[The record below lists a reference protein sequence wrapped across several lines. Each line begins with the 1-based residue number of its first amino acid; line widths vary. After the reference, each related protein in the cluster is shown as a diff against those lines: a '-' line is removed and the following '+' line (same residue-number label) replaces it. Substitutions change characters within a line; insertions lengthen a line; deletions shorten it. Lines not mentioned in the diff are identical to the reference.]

1 VRTYSQ
7 KNVPDECKRG
17 KSVLAE
23 KIVLLLSVP
32 PAVWWA
38 TDWFLRRRCGCA
50 APRRTAILAA
60 AAALLAS
67 LAMLIAP
74 SAEQAPSGRNVL
86 LSIWGIPLTSWGHSI
101 AGSAADVGPLPLW
114 PILASAL
121 LVVAGAVDATC
132 RVIPDQVTLPG
143 LIAGLL
149 LASLDGE
156 LGQVLLGGLAGFVFF
171 LVLYLIR
178 PGALGFGDVKL
189 AAFIGVATGLKCAP
203 VALFAGTMAGGL
215 YGVVLLLARRA
226 TLREAV
232 PYGPALAFGGIVG
245 LWLVG
250 AGW

>member
-1 VRTYSQ
+1 M
-7 KNVPDECKRG
+7 
-17 KSVLAE
+17 LAE

-38 TDWFLRRRCGCA
+38 TDRLLRRRCGCA
-50 APRRTAILAA
+50 APRRTAMLAA
-60 AAALLAS
+60 AAALLSS

-74 SAEQAPSGRNVL
+74 LAEQALSGRTGL
-86 LSIWGIPLTSWGHSI
+86 LSIWKTPLTSWGHSI
-101 AGSAADVGPLPLW
+101 AGGTADVGPLPLW

-132 RVIPDQVTLPG
+132 RIIPDQVTLPG

-156 LGQVLLGGLAGFVFF
+156 LGQALLGGLAGFVFF

-189 AAFIGVATGLKCAP
+189 AAFIGVATGIKVP
-203 VALFAGTMAGGL
+203 VALFAGTVAGGL

-226 TLREAV
+226 RLKEAV
-232 PYGPALAFGGIVG
+232 PYGPALALGGVAG
-245 LWLVG
+245 LWLVA
-250 AGW
+250 AGR

>member
-1 VRTYSQ
+1 M
-7 KNVPDECKRG
+7 
-17 KSVLAE
+17 LAE

-32 PAVWWA
+32 PTVWWA
-38 TDWFLRRRCGCA
+38 TDRLLRRRCGCA

-74 SAEQAPSGRNVL
+74 SAGQAPSGQTGI
-86 LSIWGIPLTSWGHSI
+86 LSIWKTPMTSWGHSI
-101 AGSAADVGPLPLW
+101 AGGTAGVGPLPLW

-132 RVIPDQVTLPG
+132 RIIPDQVTLPG

-156 LGQVLLGGLAGFVFF
+156 LGQALLGGLAGFVFF

-189 AAFIGVATGLKCAP
+189 AAFIGMATGIKGAP
-203 VALFAGTMAGGL
+203 IALFAGTVAGGL
-215 YGVVLLLARRA
+215 YGVILLLARRA
-226 TLREAV
+226 KMKEAV
-232 PYGPALAFGGIVG
+232 PYGPALALGGIVG
-245 LWLVG
+245 LWLMT